1 MDRRLIYL
9 LVILALSVP
18 LLTGYRVKA
27 ARMEAAEQLFRT
39 IETLQVDPGQ
49 IAFVALDMGPSTK
62 AENEPQSE
70 VLIEHL
76 MRRRIPI
83 ALFSMSFQAEPFLI
97 SIPER
102 AARRLMREY
111 PGETWKYGSDWV
123 NLGYRPGAATLIQAI
138 PKSADLPG
146 LFGKD
151 AWGNN
156 LRNVPAFAG
165 VRTVR
170 DIKLLA
176 EVTGL
181 IGAFD
186 LYVAFFQ
193 AGQYKPI
200 FVHGCT
206 SITIPN
212 TFIYMDSGQ
221 LQGLLE
227 GIAGAAWY
235 SELLQQRYPGR
246 EPDASENINT
256 ALGIAHL
263 IVILLVVIGNMRS
276 LLRRR
281 GAL

>member
-1 MDRRLIYL
+1 MDRRYIYL

-18 LLTGYRVKA
+18 LLTGYRVPP
-27 ARMEAAEQLFRT
+27 ARMAAAEALYET
-39 IETLQVDPGQ
+39 IDELQVAPGE
-49 IAFVALDMGPSTK
+49 IAFVALDITPSTK

-70 VLIEHL
+70 VLLEHL
-76 MRRRIPI
+76 MRRRIPV
-83 ALFSMSFQAEPFLI
+83 ALFSLSFQAEPFLVAL
-97 SIPER
+97 PDR
-102 AARRLMREY
+102 VAQRLMREH
-111 PGETWKYGSDWV
+111 PGETWRYGTDWV
-123 NLGYRPGAATLIQAI
+123 NLGFRPGAGTLIQAI
-138 PKSADLPG
+138 PKSGNLVE

-151 AWGNN
+151 AWGND

-170 DIKLLA
+170 QIKLLA

-193 AGQYKPI
+193 AGEYKPV

-235 SELLQQRYPGR
+235 SELLQRSHPGR
-246 EPDASENINT
+246 IPDASGTINT

-263 IVILLVVIGNMRS
+263 IVILLVVIGNVAAF
-276 LLRRR
+276 RRT
-281 GAL
+281 AK